1 MTIKDYITSKFQT
14 FGIQLS
20 EADLIDISLSDNIDS
35 EGEIDPDNKQLVDLA
50 ISGLIPQLLLRPK
63 SISESGFSISYDNDA
78 LLKYYAWL
86 CKELGI
92 EDNLNEV
99 SKISDAS
106 DLW

>member
-14 FGIQLS
+14 FGIELS
-20 EADLIDISLSDNIDS
+20 EADLADISMTVSLT
-35 EGEIDPDNKQLVDLA
+35 GEFTQENKNDVYLALVG
-50 ISGLIPQLLLRPK
+50 SVIPQLLLRPK

-86 CKELGI
+86 CNELGI
-92 EDNLNEV
+92 EDTLNDI

-106 DLW
+106 DIW

>member
-14 FGIQLS
+14 FGINLS
-20 EADLIDISLSDNIDS
+20 EADLADISITVSLTD
-35 EGEIDPDNKQLVDLA
+35 EFTQDNKNDVYLSLVG
-50 ISGLIPQLLLRPK
+50 SVIPQLLLRPK

-86 CKELGI
+86 CNELGI
-92 EDNLNEV
+92 EDTLNDI

-106 DLW
+106 DIW